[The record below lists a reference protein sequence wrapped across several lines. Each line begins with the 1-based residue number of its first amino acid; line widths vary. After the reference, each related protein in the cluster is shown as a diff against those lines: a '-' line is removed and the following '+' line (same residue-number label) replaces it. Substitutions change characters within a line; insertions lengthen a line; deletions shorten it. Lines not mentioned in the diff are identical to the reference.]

1 MGLVARNS
9 TIRSYKP
16 CLEFLGRLKF
26 YFFNIIH
33 DLIFFLMFN
42 TCHVIIHFFE
52 VSKEGA
58 PLVFKFLGPLL
69 KWIKWLTFIIDYK
82 SFFHLSIAISNWFCP
97 SILSRFARCYCFLA
111 LRRTIINAHSQL
123 SCLGFLDYNSTN
135 FTLWAFL
142 LLPLLF
148 IFIGLVE
155 SWANALPNMIFA
167 K

>member
-1 MGLVARNS
+1 
-9 TIRSYKP
+9 
-16 CLEFLGRLKF
+16 
-26 YFFNIIH
+26 
-33 DLIFFLMFN
+33 MFN

-58 PLVFKFLGPLL
+58 PLVLTFPGPFL
-69 KWIKWLTFIIDYK
+69 KWIKWLVFIIDFK
-82 SFFHLSIAISNWFCP
+82 SFFHLPIAISNWFSP
-97 SILSRFARCYCFLA
+97 STLSRFARCYSFLA
-111 LRRTIINAHSQL
+111 LRRTIINACSQL
-123 SCLGFLDYNSTN
+123 GYLNFLDYNSTN

-155 SWANALPNMIFA
+155 SWENALPNMIFA